1 MFLWHMNL
9 SAAEGDNPPAPTRAA
24 GIPPPPGLPIDSG
37 ISYLVMAGLLLGLVF
52 IYRTR
57 FLKK

>member
-9 SAAEGDNPPAPTRAA
+9 SAAEGDNPPAPTRS
-24 GIPPPPGLPIDSG
+24 IPPPPGLPIDSG